1 MGRSCMKKVAISV
14 WNGRISPVFDASR
27 HMVIVDVADGKIAGR
42 REERLDDDPARK
54 TEQIAGAGVKVL
66 VCGAVS
72 RALAGM
78 LEARDVTIHPFIAGE
93 LEDVIQAYLGGGWIV
108 PGSPCRAVA
117 GVGGVFGADG
127 AGAGV
132 VSGNRIVSPGPI
144 VRGDRFCRG
153 SAETG

>member
-1 MGRSCMKKVAISV
+1 MKKVAISV

-93 LEDVIQAYLGGGWIV
+93 LEDVIQAYLGGGLDRPRFAM
-108 PGSPCRAVA
+108 PGCCGRRGRFRGGRCRR
-117 GVGGVFGADG
+117 GGGFGKSDRFSGADC
-127 AGAGV
+127 AG
-132 VSGNRIVSPGPI
+132 
-144 VRGDRFCRG
+144 
-153 SAETG
+153 